1 MSNYFSYLPNVYV
14 RTATY
19 RQNNVDPYIL
29 TKNLFR
35 RVKIRDD
42 VEGFITG
49 FTQYT
54 IVNNERPD
62 NVSMK
67 MYGDP
72 EYDWVILMTNN
83 ITNLYDEWPMTEDEL
98 YKYCVSTY
106 DSPEGIHHHES
117 QEVKD
122 QNGNIILKAGL
133 TIPHNFTYRRP
144 DGTMVPPSELIVP
157 ITNYEHEAKKNDFKR
172 NIYVLRRPFLTTF
185 LEEFQSL
192 VEYEDSREVD
202 DNTGFKKT
210 RDAIKENF
218 IPVKPT
224 YSTNIGQTPSVD
236 FAVQQDFGNITV
248 DTSGATIEEGQQ
260 LADGST
266 TVTTT
271 ESSTST
277 NAASSNS
284 AITET
289 ASNTTDSSS
298 SSSSSS
304 SSGSSGSSGSS
315 QGGYG
320 GY

>member
-14 RTATY
+14 RTTTY
-19 RQNNVDPYIL
+19 RQNNVDPYVL

-42 VEGFITG
+42 VEGFVTG

-72 EYDWVILMTNN
+72 EYDWVIMMTNN

-122 QNGNIILKAGL
+122 QNGTTILKAGL

-157 ITNYEHEAKKNDFKR
+157 ITNYEFEAKKNDFKR
-172 NIYVLRRPFLTTF
+172 NI
-185 LEEFQSL
+185 
-192 VEYEDSREVD
+192 
-202 DNTGFKKT
+202 
-210 RDAIKENF
+210 
-218 IPVKPT
+218 
-224 YSTNIGQTPSVD
+224 
-236 FAVQQDFGNITV
+236 
-248 DTSGATIEEGQQ
+248 
-260 LADGST
+260 
-266 TVTTT
+266 
-271 ESSTST
+271 
-277 NAASSNS
+277 
-284 AITET
+284 
-289 ASNTTDSSS
+289 
-298 SSSSSS
+298 
-304 SSGSSGSSGSS
+304 
-315 QGGYG
+315 
-320 GY
+320 

>member
-14 RTATY
+14 RTSTY
-19 RQNNVDPYIL
+19 RQNNVDPYVL
-29 TKNLFR
+29 VKNLFR

-54 IVNNERPD
+54 IGNNERPD
-62 NVSMK
+62 SVSQK
-67 MYGDP
+67 FYGDP
-72 EYDWVILMTNN
+72 EYDWVIMMTNN
-83 ITNLYDEWPMTEDEL
+83 IINLYDEWPMTEDEL
-98 YKYCVSTY
+98 YKYCVSKY
-106 DSPEGIHHHES
+106 PSAEGIHHHES
-117 QEVKD
+117 MQVKD
-122 QNGNIILKAGL
+122 GNGNIILREGL
-133 TIPHNFTYRRP
+133 TVPHNFTYRRP
-144 DGTMVPPSELIVP
+144 DGTVVPPSELIQP
-157 ITNYEHEAKKNDFKR
+157 ITNYEYEAKQNDYKR
-172 NIYVLRRPFLTTF
+172 NIYILRRPFLTTF
-185 LEEFQSL
+185 LEEFQTL
-192 VEYEDSREVD
+192 VQYEDSREVD

-210 RDAIKENF
+210 TDAIKENF

-271 ESSTST
+271 ETQVSSTG
-277 NAASSNS
+277 NAASSNT

-289 ASNTTDSSS
+289 ASESSS

-304 SSGSSGSSGSS
+304 SSGSSGSSG
-315 QGGYG
+315 GYG